1 MRLSWINHR
10 DIIEYEIR
18 QLKLEGLDVSRIQ
31 EDWNKLNYKELS
43 SSETTDFMMR
53 MYDEVEAEND
63 NYISKKATAD
73 REFIDKLVD
82 QENVNYKNEVAKEKL
97 FDKILG
103 GWLGR
108 SSGCL
113 LGKPIEK
120 YSRQVIREILES
132 SGQYPLKYYMSGQNV
147 PIEVKEKYPWNKHSG
162 KESLLENL
170 VCMTEDDDLNYPMI
184 NLKIAEQYQGII
196 TTENIAKMW
205 LENIPVMSTFTAE
218 RVAYKNLLINN
229 DVDQS
234 GIKQNPYREW
244 IGALIRADLWGWI
257 SAGDPKLA
265 AIRAYNDARFTHV
278 SNGVW
283 GEVFIS
289 VLISLSFII
298 DDEMELINRSLKF
311 IPEDCEVSKSINFVV
326 EVVGKENNWEK
337 VVNLLYEKLNHL
349 HWVHVLNNI
358 SLIVAILLYWGKDFE
373 NAICST
379 VMAGWDTDSNGA
391 TVGSIIGTLIGA
403 SSLPVKWI
411 KPLNNNIRSSM
422 KGFDHSKI
430 DDLAKRTA
438 IITKINL
445 ER

>member
-1 MRLSWINHR
+1 MQLSWINNR
-10 DIIEYEIR
+10 DIIKNEIH
-18 QLKLEGLDVSRIQ
+18 QLKLDGLDVSGI
-31 EDWNKLNYKELS
+31 EEEWNRLNLNNLS
-43 SSETTDFMMR
+43 SSEIEDFLQR
-53 MYDEVEAEND
+53 MYEEVEEKNVNHIA
-63 NYISKKATAD
+63 KKV
-73 REFIDKLVD
+73 LVD
-82 QENVNYKNEVAKEKL
+82 RDFIGKLNEKENINYKNEVSKEKL
-97 FDKILG
+97 YDKILG

-120 YSRQVIREILES
+120 YNREIIKEILES
-132 SGQYPLKYYMSGQNV
+132 SGQYPLKYYISGKKV
-147 PIEVKEKYPWNKHSG
+147 PIDLKEKYPWNKHSG
-162 KESLLENL
+162 EESLLENL

-184 NLKIAEQYQGII
+184 NLKIAEQYNGSI
-196 TTENIAKMW
+196 TTENIAKTW

-234 GIKQNPYREW
+234 GITNNPYREW

-265 AIRAYNDARFTHV
+265 ALRAYNDARFTHV

-298 DDEMELINRSLKF
+298 DDEVELVNRSLKF
-311 IPEDCEVSKSINFVV
+311 IPEDCEVSKTIKFVI
-326 EVVGKENNWEK
+326 EVVKKEQTWGTI
-337 VVNLLYEKLNHL
+337 VNLLYKKLNHL

-358 SLIVAILLYWGKDFE
+358 SLIVAVLLYWRNDFE

-391 TVGSIIGTLIGA
+391 TVGSIIGTLLGA
-403 SSLPVKWI
+403 SNLPEKWI

-422 KGFDHSKI
+422 KGFDNSKI
-430 DDLAKRTA
+430 DDLAKRTTK
-438 IITKINL
+438 ITKINL
-445 ER
+445 EK